1 MNVERIIKGVVS
13 IAIIGLVLGLIW
25 YFWQIVLY
33 IILAA
38 ILSLVGRPL
47 VVKLLRI
54 RLFNHFSRGHHP
66 CCYVGGR
73 WASLCALYSPTLW
86 QGSRVGGYGLGWRH
100 CRYRVLDKQLKSY
113 ASAHILVGV

>member
-1 MNVERIIKGVVS
+1 MNVERIIKGVIS
-13 IAIIGLVLGLIW
+13 IAIIGLVLGLVW

-54 RLFNHFSRGHHP
+54 RLFNHSMSRTLAAAITLVVMWVV
-66 CCYVGGR
+66 VGL
-73 WASLCALYSPTLW
+73 LCALFIPLLFGKVHELAASPL
-86 QGSRVGGYGLGWRH
+86 SV
-100 CRYRVLDKQLKSY
+100 
-113 ASAHILVGV
+113 